1 MPVPRIWRST
11 HERRPHDGA
20 AVVCRTK
27 VCPVSATWR
36 RSADVLHRLVQ
47 RKGAALGLLFL
58 AMLISATALARWILP
73 FDALTQDFASTLQ
86 GPSSVHWFGT
96 DELGRD
102 ILARVVYGARTSLIT
117 AAGAVSIAAL
127 IGVPIGMVAG
137 FFGGWRDTLLMR
149 FVDVL
154 LSLPG
159 ILFAMALIA
168 VLGRS
173 QTAALVA
180 VGITGIPS
188 FARIT
193 RAQVLSL
200 RKRDFVT
207 AVEALGGSSGY
218 NMFTTVLPNAW
229 SPILVQVVILSSVAI
244 LIEASLAFLGVGI
257 PPPTPSWGEMLRTGK
272 TFLYDAPT
280 YAVLPGLVLTFTILS
295 LDTIGRALAAVLA
308 DRHERDSIEP
318 AAGDRT

>member
-1 MPVPRIWRST
+1 MT
-11 HERRPHDGA
+11 QQ
-20 AVVCRTK
+20 T
-27 VCPVSATWR
+27 R
-36 RSADVLHRLVQ
+36 RSWGVVLRVLAHRGALV
-47 RKGAALGLLFL
+47 RVVFL
-58 AMLISATALARWILP
+58 ALIILTSLLARWILP
-73 FDALTQDFASTLQ
+73 FDALAQDYASILQ
-86 GPSSVHWFGT
+86 PPGKVHWLGT

-102 ILARVVYGARTSLIT
+102 ILARVVFGARTSLLT
-117 AAGAVSIAAL
+117 AAGAVTIAAL
-127 IGVPIGMVAG
+127 VGVPIGLVAG
-137 FFGGWRDTLLMR
+137 FFGGWRDMLLMR

-159 ILFAMALIA
+159 ILFAMVLIA

-173 QTAALVA
+173 QMAALVA
-180 VGITGIPS
+180 VGITGIPG

-218 NMFTTVLPNAW
+218 NMFRTVLPNSW

-244 LIEASLAFLGVGI
+244 LIEASLAFLGIGI

-272 TFLYDAPT
+272 SFLHDSPT
-280 YAVLPGLVLTFTILS
+280 YAVFPGLVLTFTILS
-295 LDTIGRALAAVLA
+295 LDTLGRTLAKVLE
-308 DRHERDSIEP
+308 DRHEIADAP
-318 AAGDRT
+318 GATTP

>member
-1 MPVPRIWRST
+1 MSGR
-11 HERRPHDGA
+11 
-20 AVVCRTK
+20 
-27 VCPVSATWR
+27 
-36 RSADVLHRLVQ
+36 LHRTRQTAGRVLAH
-47 RKGAALGLLFL
+47 KGALLSLLFL
-58 AMLISATALARWILP
+58 TLMIVTALLARWILP
-73 FDALTQDFASTLQ
+73 HDALTQDYVNMLQ
-86 GPSSVHWFGT
+86 APGSAHWFGT

-102 ILARVVYGARTSLIT
+102 IFARVIFGARTSLLT
-117 AAGAVSIAAL
+117 AAGAVTIAGL
-127 IGVPIGMVAG
+127 IGVPIGLMAG

-173 QTAALVA
+173 QMAALVA

-207 AVEALGGSSGY
+207 AVEALGGSSSY
-218 NMFTTVLPNAW
+218 NMFRTVLPNAW

-272 TFLYDAPT
+272 SFLHDAPT
-280 YAVLPGLVLTFTILS
+280 YAVFPGLVLTFTILS
-295 LDTIGRALAAVLA
+295 LDTLGRTLAKVLE
-308 DRHERDSIEP
+308 DRHEVVDTTGGKP
-318 AAGDRT
+318 